1 MDHQMTDKAHAFDEE
16 QIRAVVRATLEAESE
31 RRETAFDDIVMRAVA
46 SILSSF
52 GVEDDDRVELRKDF
66 EHMRRWRKSMG
77 QAQSLTF
84 RIVVTTLVTGFL
96 GAVWLGI
103 KAVPALKS

>member
-1 MDHQMTDKAHAFDEE
+1 MTDKAHAFDAE
-16 QIRAVVRATLEAESE
+16 QIRAVVRATLEAENE
-31 RRETAFDDIVMRAVA
+31 RRETTFDDVVMRAVA
-46 SILSSF
+46 TILTSF
-52 GVEDDDRVELRKDF
+52 GVEEDDRVELRKDF
-66 EHMRRWRKSMG
+66 EHMRRWRKSME

-103 KAVPALKS
+103 KAVLALKS